1 MRRVASARS
10 ATARHAEAGRR
21 RAVFLDRDGTV
32 IEDVDYLSRFDQMAL
47 FPWTIDALRLLARAG
62 FLTVVVTNQSAV
74 ARGIVTEDFIVAT
87 HEELNRRLAAGGARI
102 DAFYFCPHHPDAV
115 VEKYR
120 RKCRCRKPEP
130 GMIEDGA
137 RDLGVD
143 LSRSWMIGDR
153 WIDVATGSAAGV
165 RSLLVRTGHA
175 ARVGE
180 EPPAGVRADAIL
192 NNLMEAVGWILRA
205 STSR

>member
-1 MRRVASARS
+1 MRP
-10 ATARHAEAGRR
+10 
-21 RAVFLDRDGTV
+21 AVFLDRDGTV
-32 IEDVDYLSRFDQMAL
+32 IEDVDYLSRFDQMTL
-47 FPWTIDALRLLARAG
+47 FPWTVDALRLLARAG

-87 HEELNRRLAAGGARI
+87 HDELNRRLGAGGARI

-115 VEKYR
+115 IEKYR
-120 RKCRCRKPEP
+120 MVCRCRKPQP
-130 GMIEDGA
+130 GMIEDA
-137 RDLGVD
+137 TRDLEVD

-153 WIDVATGSAAGV
+153 WIDVATGSAGGV

-205 STSR
+205 STLR